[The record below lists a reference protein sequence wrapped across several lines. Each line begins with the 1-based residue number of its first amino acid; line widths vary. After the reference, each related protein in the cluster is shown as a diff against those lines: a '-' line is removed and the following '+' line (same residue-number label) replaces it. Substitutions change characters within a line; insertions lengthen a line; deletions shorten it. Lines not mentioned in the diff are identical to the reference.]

1 MSEELSQAALAACRE
16 HFGRLGSGCGRCP
29 IHTECCTPVQPLTR
43 ETLSAYRQRLNA
55 AAERT
60 QEPTP

>member
-1 MSEELSQAALAACRE
+1 MAEALSPAALATCRA

-29 IHTECCTPVQPLTR
+29 IHTECRAPVQPMTE
-43 ETLSAYRQRLNA
+43 ETLAAYRQRLNE

-60 QEPTP
+60 QEPSR